1 MNAEYCINVELEKSS
16 KNIRSGLVMSGGF
29 GNKCGQPTPACPVT
43 ATEQIPLSNEN
54 TPVIQTPGLTPIL
67 KVPVVLAEKTI
78 QVVVEANIPLSPAA
92 TEIKRVTKNVFLEQV
107 KLVPVRFVRIGE
119 TDFFRVTRAKLF
131 VSGFIRKDIEYAS
144 SACNGALQDRIA
156 EVAFSGFTEITADQ
170 FLTFPIIGVS
180 EDSKAFFLNEKNDLT
195 PRLDKYFFQNLVKYN
210 EQPYGELVAANF
222 YELDFSPV
230 NVDIK
235 GQFSTLREKIV
246 MDLTLKILQVQ
257 QMQVQATQITPA
269 LPEGTV
275 DC

>member
-1 MNAEYCINVELEKSS
+1 
-16 KNIRSGLVMSGGF
+16 
-29 GNKCGQPTPACPVT
+29 
-43 ATEQIPLSNEN
+43 
-54 TPVIQTPGLTPIL
+54 
-67 KVPVVLAEKTI
+67 
-78 QVVVEANIPLSPAA
+78 
-92 TEIKRVTKNVFLEQV
+92 
-107 KLVPVRFVRIGE
+107 
-119 TDFFRVTRAKLF
+119 
-131 VSGFIRKDIEYAS
+131 
-144 SACNGALQDRIA
+144 
-156 EVAFSGFTEITADQ
+156 
-170 FLTFPIIGVS
+170 
-180 EDSKAFFLNEKNDLT
+180 
-195 PRLDKYFFQNLVKYN
+195 VKYN